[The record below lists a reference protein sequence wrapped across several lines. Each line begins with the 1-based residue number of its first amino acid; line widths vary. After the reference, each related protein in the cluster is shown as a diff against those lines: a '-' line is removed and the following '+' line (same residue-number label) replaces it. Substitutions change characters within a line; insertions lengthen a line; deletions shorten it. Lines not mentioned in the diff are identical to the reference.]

1 MITFTMRLKSQTTVF
16 ISLLF
21 FAGVFFSLPELA
33 SAQTIRMQLKEILQ
47 VENIRLEGIKDNTD
61 RYELKL
67 SIPERWQVKQAM
79 LTFSYSHSSSLIK
92 SRSQLVFNIEN
103 NPLAQISLDPL
114 SPQGVMTVPI
124 PGRLLTPGYHSFSF
138 SVSQHSVEDNCEDP
152 TAPELWTWVE
162 LNGATVDFDFTLK
175 PVPARISAVSDFL
188 FDPKNPSAPSVNLI
202 FPDIADTK
210 PMEQNTKSVNQG
222 SKSADQNTKP
232 AVQNTQSTD
241 GYIKPV
247 GLAAAGVALRY
258 DYREVNFQSSG
269 KIQAGMDN
277 LLIGNDAFVK
287 ATLADYD
294 LPEDILDIKGSTLM
308 VMSLKDDIYHCLA
321 VITGRTPDEVL
332 IAAKAFSLISLP
344 LPDTT
349 SAIVRDVKIPQ
360 INPYTLK
367 NGLEHGKVYTLSSLG
382 FKTHTF
388 KGISPIPKGFGFRL
402 PSDAHLSPNSKAT
415 LLLHMAYGASM
426 REDSVLNIQL
436 NDKFVAAI
444 PCRESDGGTYR
455 NYKVELI
462 LSSMN
467 AGYNRLTL
475 SPQLSPMVTQQ
486 CSMVQTGNLRL
497 TLFEDSTFTMPSV
510 DNWIEMPHLKAFMAD
525 AFPFGRLPDMSET
538 VIFLPDGKRSSFV
551 AALNLVA
558 IACQKTGFPP
568 SGLEWYLSIPA
579 GGSDVDGNDGGNDGD
594 KIQSN
599 DVGSVASS
607 IQSSMAQKDIIVVSE
622 SWAIPE
628 NLSSEAPLNLS
639 LSDSRD
645 SATGTVAYPHLIRA
659 RSYDASE
666 GKGFW
671 SKILPRKGSQ
681 VSDIS
686 LVDSKIVVTRFE
698 PLITKEKAAL
708 MQFQSPFNRTRTVM
722 MLTAGNEADMRK
734 AGAVIWKP
742 AVQAACSGDTTL
754 INLTERKD
762 KEFDTISLKIGPSY
776 YLGGVTP
783 LPFME
788 YYANTYPL
796 WFIASVL
803 AICFIFSMI
812 LYQLIKIR
820 RKRRLSN
827 AQ

>member
-1 MITFTMRLKSQTTVF
+1 MISFSMRLKSNITV
-16 ISLLF
+16 IMTLLF
-21 FAGVFFSLPELA
+21 FTGVLFSLPQI
-33 SAQTIRMQLKEILQ
+33 SFAQTIRIPLKDIIQ

-61 RYELKL
+61 RYEFKL
-67 SIPERWQVKQAM
+67 PIPERWEVKQAM

-92 SRSQLVFNIEN
+92 SRSQLVFQIGN
-103 NPLAQISLDPL
+103 NPLAQIALEPL

-124 PGRLLTPGYHSFSF
+124 PGRLLTSGYHPFSF
-138 SVSQHSVEDNCEDP
+138 AVSQHSVEDKCEDP

-162 LNGATVDFDFTLK
+162 LNDATIDFDFTLK

-188 FDPKNPSAPSVNLI
+188 FDPKNPLAPPVNLV
-202 FPDIADTK
+202 FPEIADTK
-210 PMEQNTKSVNQG
+210 PAEQNTKPVNQG
-222 SKSADQNTKP
+222 INSADPNMQQ
-232 AVQNTQSTD
+232 AD

-258 DYREVNFQSSG
+258 DYREVNFQSYG
-269 KIQAGMDN
+269 NIQVGMDN
-277 LLIGNDAFVK
+277 LLVGNEEFIK
-287 ATLADYD
+287 STLAGYD
-294 LPEDILDIKGSTLM
+294 LSKESFTIKGPSLM
-308 VMSLKDDIYHCLA
+308 NLNLKGDTYHCLL
-321 VITGRTPDEVL
+321 VVTGRTPDEVL
-332 IAAKAFSLISLP
+332 IAAKAFSLLSLP
-344 LPDTT
+344 LPDNT
-349 SAIVRDVKIPQ
+349 SAVVRDIQIPQ

-367 NGLEHGKVYTLSSLG
+367 NGLEQGKLYTLSSLG

-388 KGISPIPKGFGFRL
+388 KGISPIPKGFSFRL

-415 LLLHMAYGASM
+415 LLLNMVYGASM

-444 PCRESDGGTYR
+444 PCKDINGGTYR
-455 NYKVELI
+455 NYKVELL

-467 AGYNRLTL
+467 AGYNKLTI
-475 SPQLSPMVTQQ
+475 SPQLSPMVTDQ
-486 CSMVQTGNLRL
+486 CKMIQTGNLRL

-510 DNWIEMPHLKAFMAD
+510 DNWIEMPQLKAFMAD
-525 AFPFGRLPDMSET
+525 GFPFGKQPDMGDT
-538 VIFLPDGKRSSFV
+538 LIFLPDGKKSSFV

-568 SGLEWYLSIPA
+568 LGLEWYQKLPSE
-579 GGSDVDGNDGGNDGD
+579 NDID
-594 KIQSN
+594 
-599 DVGSVASS
+599 
-607 IQSSMAQKDIIVVSE
+607 KDIIVVSE
-622 SWAIPE
+622 APAIPD
-628 NLSSEAPLNLS
+628 NLGSSAPLNLGS
-639 LSDSRD
+639 SDSKGL
-645 SATGTVAYPHLIRA
+645 STGTVAYPHLVRA
-659 RSYDASE
+659 KGYDASE

-698 PLITKEKAAL
+698 PVITNEKAAL
-708 MQFQSPFNRTRTVM
+708 MQFQSPFNRKRTVM
-722 MLTAGNEADMRK
+722 MLTAGNEADMTK
-734 AGAVIWKP
+734 AGTVIWKP

-754 INLTERKD
+754 INLTERAD
-762 KEFDTISLKIGPSY
+762 KEFDSISLRIGSSY

-796 WFIASVL
+796 WFIAGGV
-803 AICFIFSMI
+803 AVCFIFSLF